1 MAFALSV
8 AMGSNSA
15 RLDEGEQHA
24 VDVDPAGRDLGA
36 GLDRHA
42 GEPDVGR
49 ARYVLVEDGA
59 ADVAVV
65 LTPPSAS
72 STSSASTTSPLS
84 NSPTAATCRRSSAAA
99 LRRHLGIADDDR
111 YCHVFDFGSQKPRR
125 YSDNALRE
133 LTQALDGGIDMD
145 EVWRQHALR
154 FGGGDALQL
163 AQDGYR
169 RVWNA
174 ALPPTTIVA

>member
-8 AMGSNSA
+8 AMGSKASA

-65 LTPPSAS
+65 L
-72 STSSASTTSPLS
+72 
-84 NSPTAATCRRSSAAA
+84 PTAVRLVDLERKYHISPQQLADRRDLSTLKAAA

-125 YSDNALRE
+125 YSDNAL
-133 LTQALDGGIDMD
+133 AS
-145 EVWRQHALR
+145 
-154 FGGGDALQL
+154 
-163 AQDGYR
+163 
-169 RVWNA
+169 
-174 ALPPTTIVA
+174 